1 MKFTCHNW
9 RKIWRGVSPWDVT
22 FATKGHVL
30 TCPQRGKKTWIW
42 KLLSGFGG
50 KKFPSLTEAAVYW
63 NCKNKKIIKYL
74 KKIKNLEKSREIK
87 RNPGNMLVKKL
98 HCLLS
103 RGTSSVLDEMGFL
116 VFWKQMTRQKPDL
129 EEGELAPAT
138 HLAEQEM
145 PFQRGDRAGLREKA
159 LHRAMLPVCR
169 SHLPGRAAPPGPSC
183 AARSPA
189 GREGRRPGPL
199 TRAVNTRITFF
210 KSNFL

>member
-22 FATKGHVL
+22 FATKRHVL

-63 NCKNKKIIKYL
+63 NCKNKKIIKYFL
-74 KKIKNLEKSREIK
+74 KIKNLEKSREIK

-129 EEGELAPAT
+129 EEGAACTSNAPRRAGNAFPKGRQSWSQGESTAQGDAARVSLAPPRPSSPSGTLLCCPEPGGQGGEA
-138 HLAEQEM
+138 AW
-145 PFQRGDRAGLREKA
+145 PFN
-159 LHRAMLPVCR
+159 
-169 SHLPGRAAPPGPSC
+169 
-183 AARSPA
+183 A
-189 GREGRRPGPL
+189 GRKHQ
-199 TRAVNTRITFF
+199 NH
-210 KSNFL
+210 FL